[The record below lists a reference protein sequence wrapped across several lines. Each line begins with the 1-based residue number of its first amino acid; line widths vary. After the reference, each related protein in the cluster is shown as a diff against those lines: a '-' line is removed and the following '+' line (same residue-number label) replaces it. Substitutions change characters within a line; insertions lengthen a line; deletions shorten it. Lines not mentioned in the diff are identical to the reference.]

1 MQLLKEVLYKAGT
14 EEVIGNTN
22 VAVYGI
28 SINSREVK
36 PGEMYVALRGTN
48 VDGHAFILDA
58 IEKGAT
64 SVLCEVM
71 PDLIQAGINY
81 IKVKIPIWRFP
92 KYVQTFIITLLL
104 HSN

>member
-36 PGEMYVALRGTN
+36 PGKCMLHFVGPMLM
-48 VDGHAFILDA
+48 D
-58 IEKGAT
+58 
-64 SVLCEVM
+64 M
-71 PDLIQAGINY
+71 
-81 IKVKIPIWRFP
+81 
-92 KYVQTFIITLLL
+92 LLFSMQL
-104 HSN
+104 KRRNFSFM

>member
-28 SINSREVK
+28 CINSRVIK

-48 VDGHAFILDA
+48 VDGHAFILEA

-81 IKVKIPIWRFP
+81 IKVKNTYLALSEVCANF
-92 KYVQTFIITLLL
+92 
-104 HSN
+104 